1 MTRKVLFV
9 DDEPNVLQSIKRNLR
24 KQFDVDTADSG
35 DEALQLMAANGSYAI
50 IVSDMRMPGMNGVEL
65 LKVAKERF
73 PDTVRMMLTGN
84 ADQQTAVD
92 AVNHGDI
99 FRFLNKP
106 CDTDELAG
114 AVTSAL
120 RQHELITAERE
131 LLENTL
137 RGSIRALSDILSLA
151 NPELF
156 GRTTR
161 LKSRIR
167 MLAENMQLENL
178 WELESSAMLA
188 QIGCITVEEALVH
201 RRATN
206 DDLSHDELSQFA
218 AHATV
223 GAELLAAI
231 PRMESLAES
240 IRYQEKNFDGSGFPK
255 DGVKGN
261 DIPLGARLL
270 KIVLDFDAIESSG
283 VNTVEAVDI
292 FKKQS
297 ERYDPDILTV
307 FVEALGNLAALSENR
322 VEIAK
327 LNDTMSLAED
337 IRTDDGLLLISKGQ
351 EMTLSARRH
360 LQNFRERGLIG
371 DTVLVWLPA
380 E

>member
-1 MTRKVLFV
+1 MSRKVLFV
-9 DDEPNVLQSIKRNLR
+9 DDEPNVLQSIKRNLH
-24 KQFDVDTADSG
+24 KKFDVDTADSG
-35 DEALQLMAANGSYAI
+35 DEALRLMAANGSYAI

-65 LKVAKERF
+65 LKAAKEQF

-106 CDTDELAG
+106 CNTDELAG
-114 AVTSAL
+114 AVSSGL
-120 RQHELITAERE
+120 RQHELITAEKE

-161 LKSRIR
+161 LKSRMR
-167 MLAENMQLENL
+167 MLAENMQLDNV
-178 WELESSAMLA
+178 WELESAAMLA

-206 DDLSHDELSQFA
+206 EDLAYDEMSQFA
-218 AHATV
+218 AHANV

-231 PRMESLAES
+231 PRMDSVAES
-240 IRYQEKNFDGSGFPK
+240 IRYQEKHFDGSGFPK
-255 DGVKGN
+255 DGVKGK

-270 KIVLDFDAIESSG
+270 KIVLDFDAIDSSG
-283 VNTVEAVDI
+283 LNTVEAVDML
-292 FKKQS
+292 KSQS
-297 ERYDPDILTV
+297 ERYDPDILTI
-307 FVEALGNLAALSENR
+307 FAEALGNLAALSETR

-327 LNDTMSLAED
+327 LTDTMTLAED
-337 IRTDDGLLLISKGQ
+337 VRTGDDLLLISKGQ

-360 LQNFRERGLIG
+360 LQKFMDRGLIG